1 LAVGCWVLALGRGAL
16 APSATQTGLESE
28 AGEAKRPNDQ
38 TSNRQRRRQ
47 RHVHVVRGASGLL
60 VLYFRSFRRESSGPK
75 AEAKS
80 AESAEGK
87 GRIARYLLKL
97 KLCAPVTPASHT
109 PTPGRPLNLKIANER
124 AGERV
129 RAVPFSFPIDSVL
142 SSCRVVSSV
151 SWERHLSHAHKQMD
165 GGGGGG
171 ERVGAVSE

>member
-97 KLCAPVTPASHT
+97 KLCTPVTPSQSH
-109 PTPGRPLNLKIANER
+109 PNPRPAPEPEDRER
-124 AGERV
+124 ASG
-129 RAVPFSFPIDSVL
+129 RAGSGRSVFVSNRL
-142 SSCRVVSSV
+142 GFVVVSCRVVGIVGTALV
-151 SWERHLSHAHKQMD
+151 SCT
-165 GGGGGG
+165 
-171 ERVGAVSE
+171 